1 MKKNH
6 IKIIIQYFVATCV
19 ALSIIALVIGIG
31 YLVLFHTKIL
41 AITIIGLMLLAGLIG
56 WIYDIR
62 KDIYKI

>member
-1 MKKNH
+1 MKKKY
-6 IKIIIQYFVATCV
+6 IKNFTQYFVATCV
-19 ALSIIALVIGIG
+19 ALIIIALAICLV

-41 AITIIGLMLLAGLIG
+41 AITIIGIMLLAGLIG